1 MKRLEEMNKAEI
13 ITFGN
18 HIKEVKSRAI
28 LEAKQLTGKIGT
40 RHEIRLHNLLRG
52 IEGLDKSLS
61 KAREFY
67 KLQK

>member
-1 MKRLEEMNKAEI
+1 MKRLEDMDKAEI

-18 HIKEVKSRAI
+18 HIKEVKARAI
-28 LEAKQLTGKIGT
+28 MEAKQLTGKIGT
-40 RHEIRLHNLLRG
+40 RHEIRLHKILKG
-52 IEGLDKSLS
+52 IEGLDKSLA